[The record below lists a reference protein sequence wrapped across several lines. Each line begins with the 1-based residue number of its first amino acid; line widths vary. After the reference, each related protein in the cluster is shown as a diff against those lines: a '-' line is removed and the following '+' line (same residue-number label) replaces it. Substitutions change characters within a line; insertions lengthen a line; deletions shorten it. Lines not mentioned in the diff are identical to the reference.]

1 MVPEGRDPGR
11 PLIANEGPL
20 AGYPAAVDRWDAVDD
35 FIVDNFDLD
44 DDVLRAAVKASVAAG
59 MPQIQV
65 SAALGRFLN
74 LQARAIGARR
84 ILEIGTLAGY
94 SSIWLARALS
104 PDGRLVTLELSAKH
118 AEVARDNL
126 VRAGLGAVAEVR
138 VGPATESLAALV
150 AEGVEPFDMVF
161 IDADKEGYPDYLEW
175 SLRLARAGT
184 LIVADNVV
192 RGGAII
198 EPDHADSRVQGIR
211 RFNEMLASD
220 SRVAATIMQTVGAK
234 GYDGIAFALVLENK
248 AP

>member
-1 MVPEGRDPGR
+1 
-11 PLIANEGPL
+11 
-20 AGYPAAVDRWDAVDD
+20 VDRWDAVDD
-35 FIVDNFDLD
+35 YIVDNFDLD
-44 DDVLRAAVKASVAAG
+44 DDVLRAAVAASVAAG

-94 SSIWLARALS
+94 SSIWLARALPS
-104 PDGRLVTLELSAKH
+104 DGRLVTLELSPKH
-118 AEVARDNL
+118 AEVARGNL
-126 VRAGLGAVAEVR
+126 ARAGLDLVAEVR
-138 VGPATESLAALV
+138 VGPATESLKALV
-150 AEGVEPFDMVF
+150 AEKVEPFDMVF

-175 SLRLARAGT
+175 SLRLARPGT

-192 RGGAII
+192 RGGII

-220 SRVAATIMQTVGAK
+220 PRVAATIMQTVGAK
-234 GYDGIAFALVLENK
+234 GYDGICFALVLEKK
-248 AP
+248 AI